1 MPRLIVSQNGQEY
14 RVVAFT
20 AAVTIGREPDND
32 IVLASPQVS
41 RHHAS
46 IGRQENG
53 DYLLFDHGSSSAR
66 ASHSHRGGGDAELL
80 FERLDHIVQFH
91 HGHRANGF
99 EDVFFGDCHFN

>member
-53 DYLLFDHGSSSAR
+53 DYLLFDHGSTNAVWVDGCKVNALRLGHGTTFRILFPR
-66 ASHSHRGGGDAELL
+66 AYD
-80 FERLDHIVQFH
+80 
-91 HGHRANGF
+91 
-99 EDVFFGDCHFN
+99 